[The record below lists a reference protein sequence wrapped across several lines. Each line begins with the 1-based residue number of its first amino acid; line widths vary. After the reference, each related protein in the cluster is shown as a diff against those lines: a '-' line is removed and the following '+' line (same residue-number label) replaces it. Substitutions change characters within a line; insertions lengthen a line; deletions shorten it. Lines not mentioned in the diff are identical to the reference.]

1 MKMPLCH
8 YCDCCGNN
16 LEDPNEEVGIVILEL
31 PNSDIFFFCS
41 EDCMDDFIR
50 EHTVCATLYSNGSV
64 DRD

>member
-1 MKMPLCH
+1 MRMPLCH
-8 YCDCCGNN
+8 YCDCCGNY

-41 EDCMDDFIR
+41 EGCMDDFIR
-50 EHTVCATLYSNGSV
+50 EHTVYATLYNNGLV